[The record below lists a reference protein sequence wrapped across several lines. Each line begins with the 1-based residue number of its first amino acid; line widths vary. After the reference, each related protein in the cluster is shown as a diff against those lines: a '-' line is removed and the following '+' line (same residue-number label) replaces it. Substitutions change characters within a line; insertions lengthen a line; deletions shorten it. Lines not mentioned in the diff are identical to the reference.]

1 MYFTAF
7 EALEPSDLE
16 LLQIILEQTRLD
28 RGLDARDPGLDSIAS
43 DLVELWH
50 SGYRQAD
57 ELKAMLAPLD

>member
-7 EALEPSDLE
+7 EALEPCDLE

-57 ELKAMLAPLD
+57 ELKAMLAPLE